1 VPDFAAPHVHRGATS
16 QDILDTAA
24 SLVARR
30 ALEPIRED
38 LTAAATTCADLAE
51 AHRGTLMVARTLL
64 QQALPTTFGLVSARW
79 LTALGEA
86 TDGLDRATDR
96 LAVQLGGA
104 AGTLAAHGTA
114 GPAVARLMAAELGLA
129 EPALPWHT
137 DRTRFA
143 ELAAAAGIAAG
154 TLGTI
159 ARDVV
164 LLAQTEVGEAREG
177 SSGGSSAMPHKQNP
191 VRAVLVSAAAQRIPG
206 LVATALAAMVQEH
219 ERAAGAWHAE
229 WETYTSLLHLLG
241 GAAERG
247 RDLLAGLTIDPDRMR
262 ENLGRTG
269 GMILAE
275 PVAAALAGALGRTAA
290 HDLVA
295 EICAHAAGLPLRDAL
310 LADPR
315 VTGHLSEDR
324 IDAALDPAN
333 YLGATGELVD
343 RALADH
349 RKRVLR

>member
-1 VPDFAAPHVHRGATS
+1 
-16 QDILDTAA
+16 
-24 SLVARR
+24 
-30 ALEPIRED
+30 
-38 LTAAATTCADLAE
+38 
-51 AHRGTLMVARTLL
+51 
-64 QQALPTTFGLVSARW
+64 
-79 LTALGEA
+79 
-86 TDGLDRATDR
+86 
-96 LAVQLGGA
+96 
-104 AGTLAAHGTA
+104 
-114 GPAVARLMAAELGLA
+114 MAAELGLA
-129 EPALPWHT
+129 EPAVPWHT

-143 ELAAAAGIAAG
+143 ELAAAAGVAAG

-164 LLAQTEVGEAREG
+164 LLAQTEVGEVREAD
-177 SSGGSSAMPHKQNP
+177 SGGSSAMPHKQNP
-191 VRAVLVSAAAQRIPG
+191 VRAVLVSAAVHRIPG

-229 WETYTSLLHLLG
+229 WETYSTLLHLLG
-241 GAAERG
+241 GAAQRTRE
-247 RDLLAGLTIDPDRMR
+247 LLAGLAIDADRMR

-295 EICAHAAGLPLRDAL
+295 DVCAHAAGLPLRDAL
-310 LADPR
+310 LGDPHVTEHLTADQ
-315 VTGHLSEDR
+315 